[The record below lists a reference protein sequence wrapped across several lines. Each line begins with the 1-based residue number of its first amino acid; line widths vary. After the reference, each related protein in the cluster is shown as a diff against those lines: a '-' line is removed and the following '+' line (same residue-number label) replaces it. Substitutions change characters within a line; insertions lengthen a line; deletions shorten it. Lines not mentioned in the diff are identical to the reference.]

1 MKKNHFFATALV
13 ALYVAVSFSAVYAQT
28 AGPVGA
34 TCTVNGQ
41 SGTWVQGGAARD
53 YAIYC
58 FTSGG
63 STSATTNTT
72 SQTQTTQGTGALPAS
87 SISGDG
93 LCGSSAATECNLDHF
108 KSIVSSLLTLFITVG
123 SILLIVFIVFRLV
136 VSWFAFR
143 MGKASAIK
151 EAVNQSW
158 QATIGFFIIFAIF
171 GGVLVAILKS
181 FGVQN
186 FVLRLFSEGLITHA
200 YAQTTASTSLLPN
213 PTTINNAVDLVLA
226 IVRLVVRWFIYPALA
241 FMWLWSGFSYVAAQ
255 GKPEEIK
262 KAHSYLMWAAI
273 ITVAVVMVQGLI
285 FAIRGT
291 VQQILPQQAASQ
303 TASQTSLT
311 PYAGATGNAA
321 FNSCIASGGG
331 VAECN
336 ILSANS
342 ATNNGA
348 TTACTLGATCMA
360 GTQPGTCVQGG
371 ASRDYAIYCSPN
383 SGLTPTATPACTV
396 GATCM
401 VGTQSGTCVQGG
413 SAMDYAVYC
422 SANSGSTSSGSSG
435 GSTVQS
441 TCLNIATMTTIAGT
455 IVNGVCVPAG
465 SAATAATTNPTWTDS
480 CLQTSTQLYNQCTTS
495 VGESGRCLFNISTNK
510 FTCVKFNG

>member
-1 MKKNHFFATALV
+1 MKKNHYFVTAV
-13 ALYVAVSFSAVYAQT
+13 TALYVAVSLNAAYAQT
-28 AGPVGA
+28 AVIGTGA
-34 TCTVNGQ
+34 DCVVNSDCTGAGLTCQQYKCQPTM
-41 SGTWVQGGAARD
+41 
-53 YAIYC
+53 
-58 FTSGG
+58 TS
-63 STSATTNTT
+63 TTG
-72 SQTQTTQGTGALPAS
+72 TQTTQGTGALPAS

-171 GGVLVAILKS
+171 GGILVAILKS

-200 YAQTTASTSLLPN
+200 YAQTSPTTGILPN

-226 IVRLVVRWFIYPALA
+226 IVRLVVRWFIYPAMA
-241 FMWLWSGFSYVAAQ
+241 FMWLWTGFSYVAAQ

-262 KAHSYLMWAAI
+262 KAHSYVMWAAI

-348 TTACTLGATCMA
+348 ATACTLGATCMA

-383 SGLTPTATPACTV
+383 SGLTSTCTL

-413 SAMDYAVYC
+413 GAMDYAIYC
-422 SANSGSTSSGSSG
+422 SANSGSISSGSSG

-465 SAATAATTNPTWTDS
+465 STPPAAATAATTNPTWTDS

-495 VGESGRCLFNISTNK
+495 ASESGRCLFNISTNK